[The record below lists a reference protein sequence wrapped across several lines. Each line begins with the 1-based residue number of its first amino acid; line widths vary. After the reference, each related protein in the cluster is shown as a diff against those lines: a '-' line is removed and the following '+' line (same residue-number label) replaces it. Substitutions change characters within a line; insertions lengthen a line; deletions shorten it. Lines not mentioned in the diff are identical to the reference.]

1 MPPFRLLL
9 GVCLALFALSGS
21 SHAASPTNR
30 PNIVLIM
37 VDDMGFSDLGCYGG
51 EIRTPNIDALA
62 AGGVR
67 FSQFHNMGRC
77 CPTRAMLLTGLQPH
91 QAGIGHMTRE
101 LERAPVGP
109 EIPDAYRGDIND
121 RCVTLAEVAGSA
133 GYRTM
138 MAGKWHLAGRDREDW
153 PLQRGFEKY
162 YGCIS
167 GATRYFY
174 PTNFRIMYSGNE
186 PDPEPKSTTERP
198 FYTTDAFTDHA
209 IRFLDEA
216 FGDTSKPSFL
226 YLAYTA
232 PHWPLQAHEEDI
244 AKYRGRYDV
253 GWDAIRAARYQRQI
267 ELGLID
273 PKWALSPRDER
284 VPAWDSLTENQ
295 RKDFALRM
303 AVYAAQIDRVDQ
315 NVGKLVRF
323 LKEKGQFDN
332 TLILFLS
339 DNGACAEGGVFPKD
353 DIFDADKRN
362 ASEHISYGV
371 GWANASST
379 PYRLYK
385 HFAHQGG
392 TATPFFLHW
401 PARIQARAGWYASP
415 AQLIDVMPT
424 LMEIAGASYPKTFN
438 GHDILS
444 GEGVSLSPAF
454 AGKPLVRAK
463 PLFMEHESNAFLRDG
478 DWKLVGRAVAPPK
491 GIQTDKW
498 ELYNLREDGTELQDM
513 SESQP
518 EKTKQLARQW
528 ADWANRVGVYPKTVS
543 DSSGH

>member
-1 MPPFRLLL
+1 MPLLRRLLA
-9 GVCLALFALSGS
+9 VSCAMIALSAFTAR
-21 SHAASPTNR
+21 AATPPPR

-51 EIRTPNIDALA
+51 EIHTPNIDALA

-67 FSQFHNMGRC
+67 FTQFHNMGRC
-77 CPTRAMLLTGLQPH
+77 CPTRAMLMTGLQPH

-101 LERAPVGP
+101 FEGKPTGP
-109 EIPDAYRGDIND
+109 EIPDAYRGDLND
-121 RCVTLAEVAGSA
+121 RCVTLAQMAKSA

-138 MAGKWHLAGRDREDW
+138 MAGKWHMAGKDEHDW
-153 PLQRGFEKY
+153 PLQRGFERY

-174 PTNFRIMYSGNE
+174 PTGFRVMYSGNE
-186 PDPEPKSTTERP
+186 PDRDPKSTTDRP

-209 IRFLDEA
+209 IKFLGDA
-216 FGDTSKPSFL
+216 FAVDSAPALL

-244 AKYRGRYDV
+244 AKYKGRYDV
-253 GWDAIRAARYQRQI
+253 GWDVIRAARYKRQL

-273 PKWALSPRDER
+273 PKWPLSPRDER
-284 VPAWDSLTENQ
+284 VPAWDKLDEAQ
-295 RKDFALRM
+295 RKDFSLRM

-315 NVGKLVRF
+315 NIGKLVRF

-353 DIFDADKRN
+353 DILDTEKRN
-362 ASEHISYGV
+362 LSEHISYGV
-371 GWANASST
+371 GWANVSST

-392 TATPFFLHW
+392 TATPFIVHW
-401 PARIQARAGWYASP
+401 PAHVQPRAEWYREP

-424 LMEIAGASYPKTFN
+424 LVELTGAIYPKSLN
-438 GHDILS
+438 GHAVLP
-444 GEGVSLSPAF
+444 GEGVPLIPAF
-454 AGKPLVRAK
+454 DGKPLTRK
-463 PLFMEHESNAFLRDG
+463 HPLFMEHESNAFIRDG
-478 DWKLVGRAVAPPK
+478 DWKLVGRAVAPEK
-491 GIQTDKW
+491 GVQPDKW
-498 ELYNLREDGTELQDM
+498 ELFNLKNDGTELNDL
-513 SESQP
+513 SAKEP
-518 EKTKQLARQW
+518 EKTRSMAKQW
-528 ADWANRVGVYPKTVS
+528 AEWADRVGVYPKILT
-543 DSSGH
+543 GAAR